1 MSLKFHGLI
10 WFVCGGGGGR
20 EVILRNDVCTAPTEG
35 QLAALS
41 LSRALSTTY
50 CCR

>member
-1 MSLKFHGLI
+1 MSLKLYGLI
-10 WFVCGGGGGR
+10 WFVCGGGGR
-20 EVILRNDVCTAPTEG
+20 KVTLRNDVCTAPTEG
-35 QLAALS
+35 QLAVLS